1 MWACS
6 LEIHLY
12 PCLKRMKSGQQGE
25 GDDSTPLLCSW
36 EIPAGALHPALV
48 PLEQEKQG
56 HIEAGPEEE
65 HKNH

>member
-1 MWACS
+1 
-6 LEIHLY
+6 
-12 PCLKRMKSGQQGE
+12 MKSGQQGE

-65 HKNH
+65 HENH